1 MANRILNP
9 PHMRAPGATY
19 SHGVEIAPGSR
30 IVHTA
35 GQVGVAPDGSLP
47 ADFAGQAEN
56 AWRNLMTILADNGMG
71 AADIVKVTHFLT
83 RPADIAAYRDVFSSY
98 LIEPYPAS
106 ALLLVAGLARPEFLL
121 EVEMIAAAS

>member
-1 MANRILNP
+1 MANRIFNP
-9 PHMRAPGATY
+9 PNMRAPGATF
-19 SHGVEIAPGSR
+19 SHGAEIAPGSR

-47 ADFAGQAEN
+47 DDFKGQAEN
-56 AWRNLMTILADNGMG
+56 TWRNLMSILADNGMG

-83 RPADIAAYRDVFSSY
+83 RPEDIPAYLEVFSGH
-98 LIEPYPAS
+98 LIKPYPAS
-106 ALLLVAGLARPEFLL
+106 TLLLVGGLARPEFLL